1 MTTSFSES
9 GKRIRSLGTDIFAAI
24 FESTARYVAISIIHG
39 EIGSSPLEVLD
50 WRLSTSRQ
58 GEIKSSK
65 LAISSSGSTRRREY
79 STPQD
84 PRCRI
89 NNNAN
94 EIRVC
99 CQSRASIARVST
111 ELIAEAS
118 RCGGLSVWMFLK
130 MPTILP

>member
-9 GKRIRSLGTDIFAAI
+9 GKRIRSL
-24 FESTARYVAISIIHG
+24 
-39 EIGSSPLEVLD
+39 VLD